1 MACYYCKGVHTDP
14 RKVVAMQQWPIPK
27 DIKSLR
33 RVFRAQ
39 WVL

>member
-14 RKVVAMQQWPIPK
+14 RIVAAMQQWPIPK

-33 RVFRAQ
+33 GVFRAQ